1 MKNDKN
7 KKAGIPEENKQDSQL
22 DNKVNSNGT
31 SVNTSV
37 GIEDMRDD
45 NSAAETSAA
54 TIAADSSGMSADA
67 ANADGDVGGRKM
79 KAHVSRRERRLS
91 RKAEKEQIIRIQEL
105 EELMRQSGGDVDP
118 EKIVSMYVPHRKRRR
133 IGAALLRMDK
143 WRLIL
148 LGLLLI
154 VCVLFI
160 VAFMQEKMG
169 NFTINLNRL
178 ELYRKGISIADTGTF
193 EDATARLTAEAVVDA
208 TNISI
213 DDIPE
218 DVDDL
223 EGSHN
228 GKNYMAYT
236 YYIRNAGKEDLGYV
250 ARVTLDSCAK
260 GAEKAVRVAIWRN
273 GKRIV
278 YAAPAADG
286 LPEKGCENFESDDT
300 VCSYKEDN
308 FLVGNVDKY
317 TIVIW
322 MEGDDP
328 ECVDSIIGGSVQF
341 SMRIDADYDD
351 DTSLLWKFI
360 TDIKDTLTGNKPIN
374 AAGNDAPNDSYYGD
388 GEITWDNRRN
398 KDDDTDDTD
407 SGSNTTNTDA
417 GDAGSEN
424 SDSGNTDAGTKES
437 SPSN

>member
-1 MKNDKN
+1 MKKMTKDENDPKLFDKENIDMPDDETYGRN
-7 KKAGIPEENKQDSQL
+7 KRGKKS
-22 DNKVNSNGT
+22 
-31 SVNTSV
+31 
-37 GIEDMRDD
+37 
-45 NSAAETSAA
+45 
-54 TIAADSSGMSADA
+54 
-67 ANADGDVGGRKM
+67 DGHM
-79 KAHVSRRERRLS
+79 SRRERHLS
-91 RKAEKEQIIRIQEL
+91 KKAEREQILRIQEL
-105 EELMRQSGGDVDP
+105 EELMRQTGGDVDP

-148 LGLLLI
+148 LGLLLV

-193 EDATARLTAEAVVDA
+193 DDATARLTADAVVDA

-218 DVDDL
+218 DVDDV

-260 GAEKAVRVAIWRN
+260 GAEKAVRIAVWRN

-286 LPEKGCENFESDDT
+286 LPEKGCENFESDET

-341 SMRIDADYDD
+341 SMHIDADYDD
-351 DTSLLWKFI
+351 DTSLLWKFV

-374 AAGNDAPNDSYYGD
+374 AAGNDAPNGSYYGD
-388 GEITWDNRRN
+388 REVTWDTRRN
-398 KDDDTDDTD
+398 QGDDAGSGD
-407 SGSNTTNTDA
+407 STENTDGSSESP
-417 GDAGSEN
+417 GDAGASSGSSE
-424 SDSGNTDAGTKES
+424 
-437 SPSN
+437 SN